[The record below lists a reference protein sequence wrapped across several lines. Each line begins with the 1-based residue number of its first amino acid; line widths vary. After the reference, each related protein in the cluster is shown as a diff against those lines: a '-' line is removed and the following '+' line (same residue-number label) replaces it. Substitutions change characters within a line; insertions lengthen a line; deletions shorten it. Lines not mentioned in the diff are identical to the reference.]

1 MTKTMKIME
10 GTLIR
15 PLSVGSRALFLHWGG
30 LVRTS
35 PVMAIHS
42 VTEDEVRF
50 ETMDTTYRLLT
61 RPTREPATSL
71 IPLAMAA

>member
-1 MTKTMKIME
+1 MMKAMKIME

-35 PVMAIHS
+35 PVVAIHNIAD
-42 VTEDEVRF
+42 DEVRF
-50 ETMDTTYRLLT
+50 ETMDTSYRLLT

>member
-1 MTKTMKIME
+1 MTKALKIME

-15 PLSVGSRALFLHWGG
+15 PLSVGSRALFLHWRG

-35 PVMAIHS
+35 PVVAIHNIS
-42 VTEDEVRF
+42 DDEVRF
-50 ETMDTTYRLLT
+50 ETVNTTYRLLT

-71 IPLAMAA
+71 LPLAVAA

>member
-1 MTKTMKIME
+1 MTKAMKIIE

-15 PLSVGSRALFLHWGG
+15 PLSVGSRALLLHWRG

-35 PVMAIHS
+35 PVVAIHNIS
-42 VTEDEVRF
+42 DDEVRF
-50 ETMDTTYRLLT
+50 ETVNTTYRLLT

-71 IPLAMAA
+71 IPLAVAA